1 MKKVVIY
8 TDGACHGNPGPGGW
22 AATLEFGEHKREL
35 SDGALATTNNRM
47 ELRAA
52 IGGLSALKESCEVD
66 LFTDSE
72 YVKNGVLSWMK
83 NWKRNGWM
91 TKARKPVKN
100 VDLWREL
107 DGQVSRHLV
116 SWHWLKGHAGH
127 AGNERCDELATEA
140 TERIK
145 KAHTSEELRRAL
157 KEFEQLSKAGQA
169 QVELGIG

>member
-1 MKKVVIY
+1 M
-8 TDGACHGNPGPGGW
+8 
-22 AATLEFGEHKREL
+22 EFGEHKREL

-127 AGNERCDELATEA
+127 AGNERCDE
-140 TERIK
+140 RK
-145 KAHTSEELRRAL
+145 NCDGR
-157 KEFEQLSKAGQA
+157 
-169 QVELGIG
+169 